1 MLGANPIPE
10 SEGTAAA
17 GSNVTSS
24 NSTLLEEGSPAVN
37 NASLVGDSDEVG
49 SGNKISLEK
58 GSNLN
63 GFLNSIPQSIQTV
76 LSY

>member
-10 SEGTAAA
+10 SEEPVTAR
-17 GSNVTSS
+17 GNTTSS

-37 NASLVGDSDEVG
+37 NASLVGDSEEVG
-49 SGNKISLEK
+49 SGNKIPLEK